1 MEFLESQVIKKMRVQ
16 VVVLFMIGS
25 LAISMSKNLPEEITG
40 KRSSK
45 PSICI

>member
-16 VVVLFMIGS
+16 MVVLFMICS
-25 LAISMSKNLPEEITG
+25 LAISMSENLPKEITA

-45 PSICI
+45 HSICI